1 MTRMYENADAAN
13 PSRLVLSTNPENEPI
28 YSSVAIQERRKRI
41 LAEARRMIAHDGID
55 KFSIRTL
62 CRNADVAQRTLYNA
76 FQSKDRLIALAISE
90 AYEDVNRH
98 MRYRTPPDTLVGII
112 DRLISVNTRNLKAR
126 NYTRA
131 VVSLYFSP
139 TISEDIWNALRGM
152 AFRNLR
158 QWLERMAHQGALEP
172 WINVE
177 EAAGDFANLEY
188 SIIND
193 WAVGRLSDDAYL
205 PRLILS
211 VLTHTAGITFGPY
224 RDEAIAMAKAIR
236 DTGVL
241 PEFPKPVYVPSQDES
256 LAAS

>member
-1 MTRMYENADAAN
+1 
-13 PSRLVLSTNPENEPI
+13 
-28 YSSVAIQERRKRI
+28 
-41 LAEARRMIAHDGID
+41 MIAQDGID
-55 KFSIRTL
+55 NFSIRTL

-76 FQSKDRLIALAISE
+76 FQGKDRLIALAISE

-98 MRYRTPPDTLVGII
+98 MRYRTSADTLEGIV

-126 NYTRA
+126 NYTKA

-158 QWLERMAHQGALEP
+158 QWLDRLAREGALEP
-172 WINVE
+172 WVDVE

-193 WAVGRLSDDAYL
+193 WAVGRLSDEDYV

-211 VLTHTAGITFGPY
+211 VLSHTAGVTVGVY
-224 RDEAIAMAKAIR
+224 RDEAIAMAQAIR
-236 DTGVL
+236 RTGHL
-241 PEFPKPVYVPSQDES
+241 PEFPKPVYDPAK
-256 LAAS
+256 AASSTL